1 MSAPAGGSGPI
12 ICAHGISKTYVEGKR
27 RHSVLQA
34 LDLTV
39 ARGECVAL
47 LGRSGSG
54 KTSLL
59 NLLSGIDSPDSGEIV
74 VDDLPIHALSEKER
88 TRFRRRQ
95 VGFVFQFF
103 NLIPTLTVREN
114 LLLPLELNGL
124 SDDETTTNML
134 ERVGI
139 LDRADNFPDLLSGGE
154 QQRVAIAR
162 ALVHNPTLVFA
173 DEPTGNLDNETGEQV
188 IGVLFDTVRQN
199 EGTLVMVTHSTH
211 LAERADRVLRLEAGA
226 LR

>member
-1 MSAPAGGSGPI
+1 
-12 ICAHGISKTYVEGKR
+12 
-27 RHSVLQA
+27 
-34 LDLTV
+34 
-39 ARGECVAL
+39 VAL

-59 NLLSGIDSPDSGEIV
+59 NLLSGIDSPDSGQIV